1 MFADCSKICINVIV
15 KHKQYNIETIWSFCL
30 SRGIYFS
37 VLGGEKIS
45 GLWFA
50 RGNQHPGLHHMLLW
64 IIPPYG
70 KLFILWDNKNNIR
83 NFQEK
88 SKENRKIVRYGL
100 ETTLSLIW
108 KVETILITV
117 MWHQNWRT
125 EVKTTFV
132 PYFDPISDKI
142 WS

>member
-1 MFADCSKICINVIV
+1 MLLL
-15 KHKQYNIETIWSFCL
+15 NISNIILKLSGLFVCVGVFIFQCL
-30 SRGIYFS
+30 
-37 VLGGEKIS
+37 GEKKFLGCGLLGAIS
-45 GLWFA
+45 TQA
-50 RGNQHPGLHHMLLW
+50 YTICCYEYLLN
-64 IIPPYG
+64 G